1 VHGSS
6 LQDPDWSA
14 PPSPRPRLPAF
25 PLPPIPHHL
34 SPITAFP
41 HPPSPSSPS
50 PPIPNGVDSPFGE
63 AYTRPIPAMGGV
75 RVKRYRGLLLV
86 CLCSIICLGA
96 IASSPAGNGV
106 PSEPAGNGVPDPPE
120 TDGLFTDVPRDH
132 WAYQDLEYLLARG
145 ILTALP
151 GGTYNGTA
159 PLTRYDA
166 AAMIA
171 RAVRYTQN
179 NPEAVTADDLN
190 VIKDLIFD
198 LSDDVSALQSQS
210 GSSQG
215 ADLTR
220 LESRISRNEQEIA
233 RLASSDEDPGTLA
246 RRVQNVFFVSLTAL
260 LLSIAGIA
268 LAVAGL

>member
-1 VHGSS
+1 
-6 LQDPDWSA
+6 
-14 PPSPRPRLPAF
+14 
-25 PLPPIPHHL
+25 
-34 SPITAFP
+34 
-41 HPPSPSSPS
+41 
-50 PPIPNGVDSPFGE
+50 
-63 AYTRPIPAMGGV
+63 MGGV